1 MTNLKDAVKKGESGI
16 LEFKENFNKE
26 AIETCCAF
34 ANAKGGTILIGVSRI
49 GEIKGTSIGRE
60 SLAEWANQISQSTE
74 PSVIP
79 EIGVEEVG
87 ESGVVYIHITES
99 PIKPVSIKGRCFKR
113 VGNSNR
119 TMSPQEVA
127 QMHLRSTGI
136 SWDALTPEDAT
147 TNDIDIEKVKK
158 YIRSANV
165 TGRRKIGEEED
176 LLDVLEKLELIKDG
190 KPTWAA
196 ILLFGRTAQSR
207 LTQAQIH
214 CGRFKGETTVIDD
227 RMITGTVIEQVD
239 EAMDFILKNINVEFV
254 MTGMPARDEIWDYP
268 LEALREA
275 VINAVCHRDYTISS
289 NVEIRIYDDRLVVWS
304 PGGLPPG
311 ITMDDLYKPHS
322 SVLRNKGIAGIL
334 YDLGLIERWG
344 SGIDKMGEACRNAGL
359 PEPVF
364 EENQGFR
371 VTFGKDIHTEEHLV
385 SMGLNERQIGAV
397 MYVKE
402 KGRITNKEYQELNAV
417 SNKTAYMEL
426 MSIAE
431 KGVFEIEGRGKG
443 VRYVLKVM
451 KK

>member
-1 MTNLKDAVKKGESGI
+1 
-16 LEFKENFNKE
+16 
-26 AIETCCAF
+26 
-34 ANAKGGTILIGVSRI
+34 
-49 GEIKGTSIGRE
+49 
-60 SLAEWANQISQSTE
+60 
-74 PSVIP
+74 
-79 EIGVEEVG
+79 
-87 ESGVVYIHITES
+87 
-99 PIKPVSIKGRCFKR
+99 
-113 VGNSNR
+113 
-119 TMSPQEVA
+119 
-127 QMHLRSTGI
+127 MHLRSTGI

-147 TNDIDIEKVKK
+147 TNDIDIGRVKK

-254 MTGMPARDEIWDYP
+254 MTGMPAREEIWDYP

-344 SGIDKMGEACRNAGL
+344 SGIDKMRKTCLGAGL

-364 EENQGFR
+364 EEYQGFR
-371 VTFGKDIHTEEHLV
+371 VTFRRDRFTEDFMQE
-385 SMGLNERQIGAV
+385 MGLNERQIGAV
-397 MYVKE
+397 TYVKE
-402 KGRITNKEYQELNAV
+402 KGRINNKEYRSMFGITDRTALRDLTTLCEAGILKKV
-417 SNKTAYMEL
+417 GITGRKTE
-426 MSIAE
+426 
-431 KGVFEIEGRGKG
+431 
-443 VRYVLKVM
+443 YVISRHKPDKPAINPTETRQSDWGDDV
-451 KK
+451 